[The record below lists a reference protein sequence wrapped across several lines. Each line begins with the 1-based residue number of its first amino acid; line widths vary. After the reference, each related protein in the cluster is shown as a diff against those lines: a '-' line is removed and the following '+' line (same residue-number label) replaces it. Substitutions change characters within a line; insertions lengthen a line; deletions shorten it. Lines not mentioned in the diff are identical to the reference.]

1 MNEATSLSLLQRAAS
16 AGDADSWERLAALYA
31 PLMRHW
37 LAQCE
42 IQAADADDL
51 IQEVFSVVAQELPRF
66 EHNGQTGSFRSWL
79 RKTLVHR
86 LHNFWRAQKYQPRGK
101 GTSSLLE
108 QLQALE
114 DDHSDVSRIWN
125 VEHDQHVISQLLQ
138 AVRPRFQD
146 KTWEAFRRQMFDGER
161 ADVVAAALGMS
172 LSSVYVA
179 RNRVLSALR
188 READGLVD
196 SL

>member
-31 PLMRHW
+31 PLMRRW
-37 LAQCE
+37 LAQYE
-42 IQAADADDL
+42 VQAADADDL
-51 IQEVFSVVAQELPRF
+51 IQEVFSVVAQDLPRF
-66 EHNGQTGSFRSWL
+66 DHNGHTGAFRSWL

-86 LHNFWRAQKYQPRGK
+86 LHSFWRKQKYDHRGR

-114 DDHSDVSRIWN
+114 DDHSEVSRIWAA
-125 VEHDQHVISQLLQ
+125 EHDQHVIAQLLQ

-161 ADVVAAALGMS
+161 ADVVATTLGMS

-188 READGLVD
+188 REAEGLVD